1 MIFILPL
8 IFTLVATISAEGSYP
23 PYGQLQ
29 VVGPH
34 ITDLNGNVVQLRGMS
49 FYYSQWKA
57 KFYNLQTVQ
66 ALRSAWN
73 ANVVRIAMGTDRG
86 GYLTNPEKE
95 WTNVKN
101 VIEAAIETGI
111 YVIVD
116 WHIIG
121 ANPNKDK
128 ALAFFSNISQTYGCY
143 PHIIYEIW
151 NEPANTTW
159 DVVKAYANELIPAI
173 RRYDPNNI
181 IVVGTTTWSQDNDIA
196 ANDPITGYSNIA
208 YALHY
213 YAGTHKQSLRNKTI
227 AAINK
232 GLPIFVTEYGT
243 SKVGGGDNVT
253 YTTESNTWWAFDD
266 QYKLSYVN
274 WHLSDVD
281 ELAAAL
287 LPNTSASQVGDPAYW
302 RSSGILVNQKYQKT
316 DQGLGKPLVPFPLST
331 CV

>member
-8 IFTLVATISAEGSYP
+8 IFTLVATISAKGSYP

-128 ALAFFSNISQTYGCY
+128 VKKFIQFFQFGSNK
-143 PHIIYEIW
+143 
-151 NEPANTTW
+151 N
-159 DVVKAYANELIPAI
+159 
-173 RRYDPNNI
+173 
-181 IVVGTTTWSQDNDIA
+181 
-196 ANDPITGYSNIA
+196 
-208 YALHY
+208 
-213 YAGTHKQSLRNKTI
+213 
-227 AAINK
+227 
-232 GLPIFVTEYGT
+232 
-243 SKVGGGDNVT
+243 
-253 YTTESNTWWAFDD
+253 
-266 QYKLSYVN
+266 
-274 WHLSDVD
+274 
-281 ELAAAL
+281 
-287 LPNTSASQVGDPAYW
+287 
-302 RSSGILVNQKYQKT
+302 
-316 DQGLGKPLVPFPLST
+316 
-331 CV
+331 

>member
-8 IFTLVATISAEGSYP
+8 IFTLVATISAKGSYP

-34 ITDLNGNVVQLRGMS
+34 ITDLNGTVVQLRGMS

-128 ALAFFSNISQTYGCY
+128 VKILSNFFNLAHQINYIFIKFSLKS
-143 PHIIYEIW
+143 
-151 NEPANTTW
+151 
-159 DVVKAYANELIPAI
+159 
-173 RRYDPNNI
+173 
-181 IVVGTTTWSQDNDIA
+181 
-196 ANDPITGYSNIA
+196 
-208 YALHY
+208 
-213 YAGTHKQSLRNKTI
+213 
-227 AAINK
+227 
-232 GLPIFVTEYGT
+232 
-243 SKVGGGDNVT
+243 
-253 YTTESNTWWAFDD
+253 
-266 QYKLSYVN
+266 
-274 WHLSDVD
+274 
-281 ELAAAL
+281 
-287 LPNTSASQVGDPAYW
+287 
-302 RSSGILVNQKYQKT
+302 
-316 DQGLGKPLVPFPLST
+316 
-331 CV
+331 